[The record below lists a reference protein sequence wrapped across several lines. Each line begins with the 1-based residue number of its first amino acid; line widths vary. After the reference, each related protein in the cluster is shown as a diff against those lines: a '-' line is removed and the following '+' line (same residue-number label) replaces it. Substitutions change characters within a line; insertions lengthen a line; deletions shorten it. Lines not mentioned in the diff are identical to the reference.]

1 METLKVREWD
11 AARDMDSKE
20 SVIAYIDAALVET
33 DFSNQNDLKFF
44 FAALGDIARSKGMAK
59 IARELNVSR
68 EGLYQSLSP
77 DGNPSFATVMGVF
90 NLLGLRLKLERKSA

>member
-1 METLKVREWD
+1 MEPLKVRDWD

-20 SVIAYIDAALVET
+20 SIVAYLEAVLEDT

-44 FAALGDIARSKGMAK
+44 FAVLGDIARSKGMAK
-59 IARELNVSR
+59 IASELNVSR
-68 EGLYQSLSP
+68 EGLYQSLSR

-90 NLLGLRLKLERKSA
+90 NSLGLRLALQKTC